1 MSETPPTLTVTIDPR
16 QRINAPSIALLVT
29 GILGGAL
36 QVIGLLVNLLG
47 FGMGAMMAD
56 QGASDALSMLFSGTF
71 GVALSLV
78 GLVIAG
84 FIIFAA
90 MKMRNLESW
99 GLSAG
104 GAIVAMIPC
113 ISPCCL
119 LGLPIGIWCLVILF
133 DESVKEAFSS

>member
-90 MKMRNLESW
+90 TKMRNLESW

>member
-1 MSETPPTLTVTIDPR
+1 MSETPPTMTVTIDPR
-16 QRINAPSIALLVT
+16 QRINAPSIALLAT
-29 GILGGAL
+29 GIIGGAFSVL
-36 QVIGLLVNLLG
+36 SVLLNLLG
-47 FGMGAMMAD
+47 FGLGAMMAD
-56 QGASDALSMLFSGTF
+56 QGASDAVGMLYSGTF
-71 GVALSLV
+71 GVAFALI

-99 GLSAG
+99 GLSVG

-113 ISPCCL
+113 VSPCCL
-119 LGLPIGIWCLVILF
+119 LGIPVGIWCLVLLF